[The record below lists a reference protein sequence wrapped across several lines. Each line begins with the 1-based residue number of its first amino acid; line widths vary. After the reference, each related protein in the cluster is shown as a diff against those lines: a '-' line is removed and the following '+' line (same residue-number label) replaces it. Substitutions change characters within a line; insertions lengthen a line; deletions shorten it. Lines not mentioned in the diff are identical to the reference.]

1 MTLTL
6 SEIAK
11 HLEGEVIGDPTCL
24 IKGVSEIQNSA
35 PNTITFLGNPIY
47 GKYLLNT
54 KAAAV
59 IVKSSDVLDG
69 RNGIVVQNPQLAM
82 ARTLSLF
89 FESTGNSTPLIHPS
103 SIISSNAEIGK
114 DVNIGAGVIIQ
125 EGVNIGEGSSIGS
138 NTVVEMNVTI
148 GKNCKIFSNVSL
160 YNGITLGGNVI
171 VHSGTSIGCDGF
183 GYVTENDIHEKIP
196 QTGTVIIGDNVE
208 IGSNC
213 AIDRATIGDT
223 VVGEMT
229 KIDNLVHIAHNVKIG
244 KGCLL
249 TAGFAIAG
257 SSEVGDYCTF
267 AGQVGVAPHLKIGN
281 RSIVAAKSGVTKSL
295 KGNKIYAGYPARE
308 IKDHN
313 RRLALINEVEKLR
326 DRFDELIQSK
336 SDG

>member
-11 HLEGEVIGDPTCL
+11 HLDGEVIGDPTCL
-24 IKGVSEIQNSA
+24 IKGVSEIQNSE
-35 PNTITFLGNPIY
+35 PNTITFLGNPLY
-47 GKYLLNT
+47 GKYLINT
-54 KAAAV
+54 QAAAV
-59 IVKSSDVLDG
+59 IVENSDVLDG
-69 RNGIVVQNPQLAM
+69 RNGIVVQNPQLAL
-82 ARTLSLF
+82 ARALSLF
-89 FESTGNSTPLIHPS
+89 LESTDTTPLIHPS
-103 SIISSNAEIGK
+103 SIISSNAQIGK
-114 DVNIGAGVIIQ
+114 DVNISAGVIIQ
-125 EGVNIGEGSSIGS
+125 DGVSIGDGSSIGS
-138 NTVVEMNVTI
+138 NVVIETNTTI

-160 YNGITLGGNVI
+160 YHGITLGKNVI

-213 AIDRATIGDT
+213 AIDRATIGNT

-308 IKDHN
+308 IKEHN

-326 DRFDELIQSK
+326 DRFDELITSK

>member
-11 HLEGEVIGDPTCL
+11 HLDGEVIGDPTCL
-24 IKGVSEIQNSA
+24 IKGVSEIQNSE
-35 PNTITFLGNPIY
+35 PNTITFLGNPLY
-47 GKYLLNT
+47 GKYLINT
-54 KAAAV
+54 QAAAV
-59 IVKSSDVLDG
+59 IVENSDVLDG
-69 RNGIVVQNPQLAM
+69 RNGIVVQNPQLAL
-82 ARTLSLF
+82 ARALSLF
-89 FESTGNSTPLIHPS
+89 LESTDTTPLIHPS
-103 SIISSNAEIGK
+103 SIISSNAQIGK
-114 DVNIGAGVIIQ
+114 NVNIGAGVIIQ
-125 EGVNIGEGSSIGS
+125 DEVSIGDGSSIGP
-138 NTVVEMNVTI
+138 NTVVETNATI

-160 YNGITLGGNVI
+160 YHGITLGKNVI

-213 AIDRATIGDT
+213 AIDRATIGNT

-308 IKDHN
+308 IKEHN

-326 DRFDELIQSK
+326 DRFDELITSK

>member
-11 HLEGEVIGDPTCL
+11 HLDGEVIGDPTCL
-24 IKGVSEIQNSA
+24 IKGVSEIQNSE
-35 PNTITFLGNPIY
+35 PNTITFLGNPLY
-47 GKYLLNT
+47 GKYLINT

-59 IVKSSDVLDG
+59 IVENSDVLDG
-69 RNGIVVQNPQLAM
+69 RNGIVVQNPQLAL
-82 ARTLSLF
+82 ARALSLF
-89 FESTGNSTPLIHPS
+89 LESTDTTPLIHPS
-103 SIISSNAEIGK
+103 SIISSNTQIGK
-114 DVNIGAGVIIQ
+114 DVNISAGAIIQ
-125 EGVNIGEGSSIGS
+125 DGVSIGDGSSIGS
-138 NTVVEMNVTI
+138 NVVIETNTTI

-160 YNGITLGGNVI
+160 YHGITLGKNVI

-213 AIDRATIGDT
+213 AIDRATIGNT

-308 IKDHN
+308 IKEHN

>member
-1 MTLTL
+1 LTLTL

-11 HLEGEVIGDPTCL
+11 HLDGEVIGDPTCL
-24 IKGVSEIQNSA
+24 IKGVSEIQNSE
-35 PNTITFLGNPIY
+35 PNTITFLGNPLY
-47 GKYLLNT
+47 GKYLINT

-59 IVKSSDVLDG
+59 IVENSDVLDG
-69 RNGIVVQNPQLAM
+69 RNGIVVQNPQLAL
-82 ARTLSLF
+82 ARALSLF
-89 FESTGNSTPLIHPS
+89 LESTDTIPLIHPS
-103 SIISSNAEIGK
+103 SIISSNAQIGK
-114 DVNIGAGVIIQ
+114 DVNISAGVIIQ
-125 EGVNIGEGSSIGS
+125 DGVSIGDGSSIGS
-138 NTVVEMNVTI
+138 NVVIETNTTI

-160 YNGITLGGNVI
+160 YHGITLGKNVI

-213 AIDRATIGDT
+213 AIDRATIGNT

-308 IKDHN
+308 IKEHN

>member
-6 SEIAK
+6 SELAK
-11 HLEGEVIGDPTCL
+11 HLDGEVVGDSTCL
-24 IKGVSEIQNSA
+24 IKGVSEIQNSE
-35 PNTITFLGNPIY
+35 PNTITFLGNPLY
-47 GKYLLNT
+47 GKYLTNT

-59 IVKSSDVLDG
+59 IVENSDVLDG
-69 RNGIVVQNPQLAM
+69 RNGIVVQNPQLAL
-82 ARTLSLF
+82 ARALSLF
-89 FESTGNSTPLIHPS
+89 LESTDTIPLIHPS
-103 SIISSNAEIGK
+103 SIISSNAQIGK
-114 DVNIGAGVIIQ
+114 DVNISAGVIIQ
-125 EGVNIGEGSSIGS
+125 DGVSIGDGSSIGS
-138 NTVVEMNVTI
+138 NVVIETNTTI

-160 YNGITLGGNVI
+160 YHGITLGKNVI

-213 AIDRATIGDT
+213 AIDRATIGNT

-308 IKDHN
+308 IKEHN